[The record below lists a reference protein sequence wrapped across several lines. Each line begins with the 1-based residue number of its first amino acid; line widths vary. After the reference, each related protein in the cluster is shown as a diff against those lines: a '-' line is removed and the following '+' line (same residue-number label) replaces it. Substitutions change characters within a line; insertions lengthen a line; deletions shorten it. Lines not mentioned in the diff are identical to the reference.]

1 MKIPRNIDPRDST
14 PQRWPHTKEYAD
26 FVYRLDAEY
35 ILSLED
41 KEKAIQMI
49 MDFQSQIEFLNRY
62 FSEPLILFLEQYEHL
77 LQQHLEERWRACL
90 DGNYRDQPHLI
101 TKDLLN
107 LICSLAGL
115 GPYIIV
121 RLSVMNTRDPMTR
134 LSRLS
139 GRINT
144 LQSCPLKKNLIC

>member
-1 MKIPRNIDPRDST
+1 MYKDPRDSA

-26 FVYRLDAEY
+26 FVYRLEAEH

-49 MDFQSQIEFLNRY
+49 MDFQSKIEFLNRY

-77 LQQHLEERWRACL
+77 LQQHLEERWRCCQ
-90 DGNYRDQPHLI
+90 DGNYREQPHLI

-115 GPYIIV
+115 GPVY
-121 RLSVMNTRDPMTR
+121 N
-134 LSRLS
+134 
-139 GRINT
+139 
-144 LQSCPLKKNLIC
+144 CPIKCYEYSQPDDSFE